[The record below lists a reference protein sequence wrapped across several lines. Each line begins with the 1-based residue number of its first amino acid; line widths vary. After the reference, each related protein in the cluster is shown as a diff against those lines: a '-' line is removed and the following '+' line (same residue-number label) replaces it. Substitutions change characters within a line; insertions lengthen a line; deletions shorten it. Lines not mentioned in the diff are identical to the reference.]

1 MTRSQDKNETGP
13 RLGWRRSQTWWR
25 VFFALGCLIAIASA
39 RADSVAIRHPGEPD
53 GVAPTVYSDVKIT
66 DIRLGRIEFTTSTG
80 NDVVKDLASVAAIS
94 IDDEPQFNQAEEDY
108 AANQFDRAVEGFD
121 QTIEKTDKTWLKAYC
136 QPLLADA
143 ANKAGRFDKA
153 VQAYVYLVLNQ
164 PGMAAA
170 HRPTVPAAGSGY
182 LDGAAQA
189 LSSAADTANLS
200 TQQQAAI
207 LSLLLDVQRARND
220 AAAIDAA
227 ASRLGKLVGDSGNPT
242 ADVASLALADAKLT
256 EAGSALEQK
265 DYDRAIT
272 IITAAGNLFLDPRRQ
287 ADAMYVLAQAREGQT
302 QGKNDADAWR
312 DVAIAYMRVVAD
324 FKDAA
329 GAPHVAQSL
338 LATAGILENH
348 LNQPGKAMQIYQSV
362 RSQFPNSLAADE
374 ADRQLARLGAAGVR
388 PD

>member
-1 MTRSQDKNETGP
+1 MIRRQDKNETAP
-13 RLGWRRSQTWWR
+13 RLNWPKPRTRRR
-25 VFFALGCLIAIASA
+25 VFFVLAGVIAISSVQ
-39 RADSVAIRHPGEPD
+39 ADTLSIRHPGEPD
-53 GVAPTVYSDVKIT
+53 SVAPTVYSDVKIT

-80 NDVVKDLASVAAIS
+80 NDVVKDLATVAAMT
-94 IDDEPQFNQAEEDY
+94 IDDEPLFNQAEKDY

-121 QTIEKTDKTWLKAYC
+121 QTIQKTDKTWLKAYC

-153 VQAYVYLVLNQ
+153 VQAYVYLVLND
-164 PGMAAA
+164 PATAAA
-170 HRPTVPAAGSGY
+170 HRPTIPPAGSAY
-182 LDGAAQA
+182 LDGAAQS
-189 LSSAADTANLS
+189 LSSAADTPNLL

-207 LSLLLDVQRARND
+207 LSLLLEVQRARND
-220 AAAIDAA
+220 APAIDSA
-227 ASRLGKLVGDSGNPT
+227 ASRLAKIVGDSGNPT

-256 EAGSALEQK
+256 EAGSALAQK
-265 DYDRAIT
+265 NYDQAAA

-287 ADAMYVLAQAREGQT
+287 ADAMYILAQARDGQT
-302 QGKNDADAWR
+302 RGKNNADAWK

-338 LATAGILENH
+338 LAVASILENH
-348 LNQPGKAMQIYQSV
+348 LNEPAKAMQIYRSV
-362 RSQFPNSLAADE
+362 RSQFPQTLAADE
-374 ADRQLARLGAAGVR
+374 ADRQLARLQAAGVR